1 MSPCIWTQHDDD
13 EWETWETS
21 CRQQFTLN
29 EGTPKENRMAFC
41 CYCGG
46 ALEERVAAEE
56 VAAEEEEDA

>member
-1 MSPCIWTQHDDD
+1 MSNCIWAQDGDGEQ
-13 EWETWETS
+13 EWDTS
-21 CRQQFTLN
+21 CRKRFTLN

-56 VAAEEEEDA
+56 VAADEEEDA